1 MNKQELR
8 KDENNMQNNMQKSDM
23 KVSLEK
29 IYQNIQSLE
38 LRPTEHNVMLI
49 ADSLLQL
56 KNVYAGLQEPE
67 QNSKEEKAEVVN
79 DGEAEAESD

>member
-1 MNKQELR
+1 MDKGEMLTKLNQ
-8 KDENNMQNNMQKSDM
+8 
-23 KVSLEK
+23 V
-29 IYQNIQSLE
+29 YQNIQSLE

-67 QNSKEEKAEVVN
+67 QKRKEEKAEVVN
-79 DGEAEAESD
+79 DGEAESESD